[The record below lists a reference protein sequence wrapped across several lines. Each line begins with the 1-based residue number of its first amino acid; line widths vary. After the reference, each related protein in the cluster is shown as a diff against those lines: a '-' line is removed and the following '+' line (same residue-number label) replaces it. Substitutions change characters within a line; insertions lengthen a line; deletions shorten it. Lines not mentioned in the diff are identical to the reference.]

1 MPRKD
6 DTTFMSRGLGRRL
19 FQARHALSATLGYT
33 VSQTAVAKAL
43 GTTGTSIG
51 RYEAGLKVPDLL
63 MIERLA
69 LVLRTTPCF
78 LAFGCREC
86 TACRGALHDDD
97 DERDSLPVPPPAL
110 ADRQPVSARPVCR

>member
-1 MPRKD
+1 MSRKEKGPY
-6 DTTFMSRGLGRRL
+6 MSRGLGRRL
-19 FQARHALSATLGYT
+19 FTARHALSAQLGYS

-69 LVLRTTPCF
+69 MVLRTTPCF
-78 LAFGCREC
+78 LAFGCDDC
-86 TACRGALHDDD
+86 AGGRGMIHE
-97 DERDSLPVPPPAL
+97 DEDEHELLPVPPPGL
-110 ADRQPVSARPVCR
+110 RTRG